1 MLFMLKKNSTSV
13 YSVLFFVSI
22 IFTNCNNTTNTTLP
36 TKDSIPKNTTKEIG
50 IKGSFSNQ
58 TKITF
63 DSAIIK
69 SFLDSFPKFKTF
81 EKDITGFYKG
91 RNYAYAWYDDSGMI
105 EPATNLYNL
114 IQNISDEGI
123 PDVVPYK
130 ANFTTLMETEE
141 GSDAISPTIELM
153 LTSQYLAYAKNVWQG
168 LNEKQLLS
176 IDWFLPRKKI
186 TSQQLLDSLVS
197 GNNILENSPVF
208 RQYNLLKE
216 YLKKYNA
223 IKAKGELVSIK
234 ADKKTYQLTDS
245 SAVILAIRERLFL
258 LGDLAANNQSGIFDT
273 TLQDGVKSFE
283 RRLGYIEDGI
293 VNNALIAEMNFPI
306 EKRIEQIIVNMERSR
321 WIPLQLSNNYLVV
334 NIPEYKLHVYENDS
348 LVFDINVV
356 VGKDQHKT
364 VIFNGDMKY
373 IVFSPY
379 WNIPA
384 SILKNET
391 LPAIK
396 RNPNYLASHNMEW
409 NGGNVRQKPGPN
421 NSLGLVKFLFPNTH
435 SIYLHDSPAK
445 SLFNENK
452 RAFSHGCIRVA
463 EPKKLAQYLLRND
476 PNWNDEKIT
485 AAMNSR
491 KEQYVTLKNTVPVF
505 ISYFTAW
512 VDRQGKINFRND
524 VYNRDSR
531 LGKMILE
538 NPGL

>member
-1 MLFMLKKNSTSV
+1 MLTKFFTSLCLA
-13 YSVLFFVSI
+13 LFFVSI
-22 IFTNCNNTTNTTLP
+22 IFTNCNNSTKTTPPSLDT
-36 TKDSIPKNTTKEIG
+36 IPKNAAKGIG

-81 EKDITGFYKG
+81 EKDIFTFYNG

-114 IQNISDEGI
+114 IQNISEQGI

-130 ANFTTLMETEE
+130 PEFTNLMETEE
-141 GSDAISPTIELM
+141 GSDAISSTIELM

-168 LNEKQLLS
+168 LTEKQLLS

-216 YLKKYNA
+216 YLKKYNG
-223 IKAKGELVSIK
+223 IKAKGELTNIK
-234 ADKKTYQLTDS
+234 ADKKTYQRGDS
-245 SAVILAIRERLFL
+245 SAVISAIRERLFL
-258 LGDLAANNQSGIFDT
+258 FGDLPTNNGSGIFDT
-273 TLQDGVKSFE
+273 TLLRGVKNFE
-283 RRLGYIEDGI
+283 RRLGYREDGI
-293 VNNALIAEMNFPI
+293 VNNALITQMNYPI

-321 WIPLQLSNNYLVV
+321 WIPIQLTNNYLVV
-334 NIPEYKLHVYENDS
+334 NIPEYKLHVYENDTIA
-348 LVFDINVV
+348 FDMNVV

-379 WNIPA
+379 WNIPS

-396 RNPNYLASHNMEW
+396 RNPNYLTSHNMEW

-445 SLFNENK
+445 SLFKEDQ

-476 PNWNDEKIT
+476 PKWTAEKIT
-485 AAMNSR
+485 EAMNSK
-491 KEQYVTLKNTVPVF
+491 KEQYVTLKDTVPVF
-505 ISYFTAW
+505 ICYFTAW

-531 LGKMILE
+531 LDKMILE